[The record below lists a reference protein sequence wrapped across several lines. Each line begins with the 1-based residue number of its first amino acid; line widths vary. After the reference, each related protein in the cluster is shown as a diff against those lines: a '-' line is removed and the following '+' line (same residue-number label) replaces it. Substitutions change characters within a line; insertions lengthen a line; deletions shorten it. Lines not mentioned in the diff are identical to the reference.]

1 MMLSRRS
8 LMVSTSAALATS
20 MFPRHSTALAAPA
33 GTWGARGSLL
43 DRLVDD
49 AVQSH
54 RVPGVALVVWE
65 GGRAVYRRW
74 AGMANL
80 ETGTAVDAGSVFR
93 VGSISKQVTAV
104 LMLQLAAQ
112 DKLAL
117 SDPASDYLPFLKRH
131 AAFSLLELLQHTAG
145 VHDGDY
151 DVSGLAGSHIEQA
164 QRIARQQPFFDFDPG
179 TAWLYSN
186 ANYLLAGAV
195 IEQVTGKPL
204 AELAAESLFSP
215 LQLAH
220 TAFDAPMQ
228 VVPGRVSGYTPTE
241 VATAPFDNAEYIDV
255 RLAGAAGAMRS
266 TADDL
271 CRWLEAVFGERG
283 LPAEFARQMVE
294 PGLLRNGE
302 RSSTRRFSDADRAM
316 GDTQYGLGLMLDRN
330 TRDQSLIVQHHG
342 GINGFAAFAARHIPS
357 GLTYACLCNADTYP
371 GLPLRD
377 IRRAVF
383 RDLLPL
389 ATG

>member
-1 MMLSRRS
+1 MLSRRS
-8 LMVSTSAALATS
+8 LMVSTSAALATTLFS
-20 MFPRHSTALAAPA
+20 RPSTTRAASDA
-33 GTWGARGSLL
+33 TWDARGSQL
-43 DRLVDD
+43 DRIVDD

-54 RVPGVALVVWE
+54 RVPGVALAVWE
-65 GGRAVYRRW
+65 GGRAVYGRW
-74 AGMANL
+74 AGKANL
-80 ETGTAVDAGSVFR
+80 ETGTAVLADSVFR

-104 LMLQLAAQ
+104 LLLQLAAQ
-112 DKLAL
+112 DKLSLA
-117 SDPASDYLPFLKRH
+117 DPASDYLPFLKRH

-151 DVSGLAGSHIEQA
+151 DLSGLGGSHVEQA
-164 QRIARQQPFFDFDPG
+164 QRIAQQPQFFDFDPG

-204 AELAAESLFSP
+204 AEHAAQSLFAP

-228 VVPGRVSGYTPTE
+228 VVAGRVSGYTPTD
-241 VATAPFDNAEYIDV
+241 VAAAPFDNADYIDV
-255 RLAGAAGAMRS
+255 RLAGAAGALRS

-271 CRWLEAVFGERG
+271 CRWLDAVFGERG
-283 LPAEFARQMVE
+283 LPADFARQMVE
-294 PGLLRNGE
+294 PGRLRNSE
-302 RSSTRRFSDADRAM
+302 LASTRRFSEADSAM
-316 GDTQYGLGLMLDRN
+316 GETQYGLGLMLDRG

-357 GLTYACLCNADTYP
+357 GLSYACLCNADTYP

-383 RDLLPL
+383 RDLLPP

>member
-1 MMLSRRS
+1 MLSRRS
-8 LMVSTSAALATS
+8 LLVSTSAALATT
-20 MFPRHSTALAAPA
+20 MFAHPSTTLAA
-33 GTWGARGSLL
+33 GHGSWGARGSLL
-43 DRLVDD
+43 DRIVDD
-49 AVQSH
+49 AVQSQ

-65 GGRAVYRRW
+65 GGRPVYGRW
-74 AGMANL
+74 AGKANL
-80 ETGTAVDAGSVFR
+80 ENGTAVDADSVFR

-112 DKLAL
+112 DKLSLA
-117 SDPASDYLPFLKRH
+117 DPASDHLPFLERH
-131 AAFSLLELLQHTAG
+131 AAFTLLELLQHTAG

-151 DVSGLAGSHIEQA
+151 DLSGLGGSHVEQA
-164 QRIARQQPFFDFDPG
+164 QRIAQQPKFFDFEPG

-204 AELAAESLFSP
+204 AQHAAQSLFAP

-220 TAFDAPMQ
+220 TAFDAPMH
-228 VVPGRVSGYTPTE
+228 VVAGRVSGYTPTD

-255 RLAGAAGAMRS
+255 RLAGAAGALRS

-283 LPAEFARQMVE
+283 LPAEFAKQMVE
-294 PGLLRNGE
+294 PGRLRNGE
-302 RSSTRRFSDADRAM
+302 RASTRRFSEADRAM
-316 GDTQYGLGLMLDRN
+316 GETQYGLGLMLDRG

-357 GLTYACLCNADTYP
+357 GLSYACLCNSDTYP

-383 RDLLPL
+383 RDVLPPVP
-389 ATG
+389 A